1 MVALWRGVA
10 QAEGLVGL
18 TLEPA
23 LLAGVEKKTI
33 HKEEKKWGR
42 RYREKKRK
50 KGKDKKAKKRK
61 GTESQTESF
70 GGKYKKKKKKKRR
83 RSGEG
88 EKKKILGI
96 KNKS

>member
-10 QAEGLVGL
+10 QAEGLAGL

-33 HKEEKKWGR
+33 HKEEKQWGR

-50 KGKDKKAKKRK
+50 KGKEKKQRK
-61 GTESQTESF
+61 EKVQRALAENT
-70 GGKYKKKKKKKRR
+70 KKKKKKERGRR
-83 RSGEG
+83 EEEDFGYKE
-88 EKKKILGI
+88 
-96 KNKS
+96 

>member
-50 KGKDKKAKKRK
+50 KGKEKKAKKRK
-61 GTESQTESF
+61 GTESQTEKF
-70 GGKYKKKKKKKRR
+70 C
-83 RSGEG
+83 E
-88 EKKKILGI
+88 
-96 KNKS
+96 KNKEGAGKERRKFWV